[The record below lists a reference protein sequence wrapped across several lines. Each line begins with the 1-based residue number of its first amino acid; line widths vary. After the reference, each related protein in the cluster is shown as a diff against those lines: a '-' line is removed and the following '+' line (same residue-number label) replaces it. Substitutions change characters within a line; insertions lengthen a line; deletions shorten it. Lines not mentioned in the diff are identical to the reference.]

1 MSEVFLARRWVI
13 ARVTDENILITK
25 AKDGD
30 REALNTLISY
40 YWQPIYR
47 FIYSKLGNEDDAK
60 ELTQDTFMKAF
71 RSLPQYKILDV
82 PFKSYLGKIAINLVT
97 DFWRKNG
104 RTPQMVNINEY
115 QGTIPDMR
123 ENPEEYTLRLEGQEQ
138 MANLVE
144 RLPEEQRQVVKLR
157 VVLGV
162 SIRDV
167 AIQMNKTEPAIKMLQ
182 QRALQNL
189 RKMCLSIGLL
199 RGGGEADA

>member
-1 MSEVFLARRWVI
+1 MVFAT
-13 ARVTDENILITK
+13 ATDENELIAK

-30 REALNTLISY
+30 REALNTLVRC

-47 FIYSKLGNEDDAK
+47 FIYSKIGNEDDAK

-71 RSLPQYKILDV
+71 RSLPRYKVMDV
-82 PFKSYLGKIAINLVT
+82 PFKSYLGRIAINSVT
-97 DFWRKNG
+97 DFWRKKG
-104 RTPQMVNINEY
+104 RTPQTVDINEY
-115 QGTIPDMR
+115 QGSILDIR

-138 MANLVE
+138 IADLVE

-162 SIRDV
+162 SIRD
-167 AIQMNKTEPAIKMLQ
+167 AAARMNKTEPAIKMLQ

-189 RKMCLSIGLL
+189 RKMCLGIGIL
-199 RGGGEADA
+199 R

>member
-1 MSEVFLARRWVI
+1 LQRYYIQVRYFSDEKVVSAT
-13 ARVTDENILITK
+13 ATDETILITK

-30 REALNTLISY
+30 REALNTLISS

-47 FIYSKLGNEDDAK
+47 LIYSKLGNEDDAK

-82 PFKSYLGKIAINLVT
+82 PFKSYLGRIAINSVT

-104 RTPQMVNINEY
+104 RTPQSVNIDDY
-115 QGTIPDMR
+115 HGAILDGR

-144 RLPEEQRQVVKLR
+144 SLPEEQRQVVKLR
-157 VVLGV
+157 VILGI
-162 SIRDV
+162 SIRE
-167 AIQMNKTEPAIKMLQ
+167 AALQLHKTEPAIKMLQ

-189 RKMCLSIGLL
+189 RKMCLEVGIL
-199 RGGGEADA
+199 R

>member
-1 MSEVFLARRWVI
+1 VVI
-13 ARVTDENILITK
+13 AKLTDEKILIAK

-30 REALNTLISY
+30 REALNTLISR

-47 FIYSKLGNEDDAK
+47 FIYSKLGNEDDAR

-71 RSLPQYKILDV
+71 RSLPRYKVMDV
-82 PFKSYLGKIAINLVT
+82 PFKGYLGKIAINLVT

-104 RTPQMVNINEY
+104 RTPQLVNINEH
-115 QGTIPDMR
+115 QGTIADLR
-123 ENPEEYTLRLEGQEQ
+123 ENPEEYVLRLEGQEQ
-138 MANLVE
+138 MSNLVE
-144 RLPEEQRQVVKLR
+144 SLPEEQRQVVKLR
-157 VVLGV
+157 IMLNV

-189 RKMCLSIGLL
+189 RKMCLGIGLL
-199 RGGGEADA
+199 RGRGDTDAQR